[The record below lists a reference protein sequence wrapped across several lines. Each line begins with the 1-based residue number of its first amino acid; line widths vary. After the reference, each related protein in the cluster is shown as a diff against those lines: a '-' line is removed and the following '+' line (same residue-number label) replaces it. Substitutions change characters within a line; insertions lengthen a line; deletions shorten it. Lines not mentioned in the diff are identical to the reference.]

1 MEYYTR
7 INNEK
12 RIGEK
17 FYMDLASINFL
28 QIFFNGLITGSI
40 YFLAALGLSLTY
52 SLLNFP
58 NISHAEFLAFGAYV
72 AYIFLEFIE
81 INFFIAII
89 IAFFFTGLLGIFSY
103 LIVFKPL
110 YKKGSKSMHLAIA
123 SLGYGLFLRYSMYQI
138 HGRETLTYKIWFE
151 AFNIGPIR
159 LTSLWILTI
168 LTSLI
173 LVFILHLFLKKTLI
187 GKAMRALSNNPTL
200 AIICGIDKE
209 KILLLVWFIGAG
221 LAGIGGVFR
230 AGDTRITPIL
240 GWDLMI
246 PIFAVIILG
255 GIKNLYAII
264 ASSYIIGLIENFSII
279 LLTIFNL
286 STEYK
291 VIIAFIILIAI
302 LLFKPYGLITKTENR
317 GK

>member
-1 MEYYTR
+1 
-7 INNEK
+7 
-12 RIGEK
+12 
-17 FYMDLASINFL
+17 MDLASINFL
-28 QIFFNGLITGSI
+28 QIFLNGLITGSI

-58 NISHAEFLAFGAYV
+58 NISHAEFLAFGAYA
-72 AYIFLEFIE
+72 AYISLKLIENNLFL
-81 INFFIAII
+81 AII
-89 IAFFFTGLLGIFSY
+89 ISFISTGFLGIFSY

-110 YKKGSKSMHLAIA
+110 SKKGSKPMHLTIA
-123 SLGYGLFLRYSMYQI
+123 SLGYGLFLRYSMYQFF
-138 HGRETLTYKIWFE
+138 GREALTYKLWFE

-159 LTSLWILTI
+159 VTSLWILII

-173 LVFILHLFLKKTLI
+173 LVFLLHLFLKKTLI
-187 GKAMRALSNNPTL
+187 GKAMRALSNNQIL
-200 AIICGIDKE
+200 AMVCGIDKE
-209 KILLLVWFIGAG
+209 RILLLVWFIGAG

-246 PIFAVIILG
+246 PIFSIIILG

-264 ASSYIIGLIENFSII
+264 ASAYIIGLIENFSII

-291 VIIAFIILIAI
+291 VIIAFIILIII
-302 LLFKPYGLITKTENR
+302 LILKPYGLFTKAGN
-317 GK
+317 KSD

>member
-1 MEYYTR
+1 
-7 INNEK
+7 
-12 RIGEK
+12 
-17 FYMDLASINFL
+17 MDIASINFL

-58 NISHAEFLAFGAYV
+58 NISHAEFLAFGAYA
-72 AYIFLEFIE
+72 AYISLELIGNNFLL
-81 INFFIAII
+81 AII
-89 IAFFFTGLLGIFSY
+89 VAFILTGLLGIFSY

-110 YKKGSKSMHLAIA
+110 SKRGSTSMHLAIA

-138 HGRETLTYKIWFE
+138 YGRESLTYKIWFN
-151 AFNIGPIR
+151 AFNIGPLR
-159 LTSLWILTI
+159 VTSLWILTI

-173 LVFILHLFLKKTLI
+173 LVFLLHLFLKKTLI
-187 GKAMRALSNNPTL
+187 GKAMRALSNNQIL
-200 AIICGIDKE
+200 AMVCGIDKE

-246 PIFAVIILG
+246 PIFAVVILG

-264 ASSYIIGLIENFSII
+264 ASAYIIGLVENFSII
-279 LLTIFNL
+279 LLTMFNL

-302 LLFKPYGLITKTENR
+302 LLFKPYGLITKT